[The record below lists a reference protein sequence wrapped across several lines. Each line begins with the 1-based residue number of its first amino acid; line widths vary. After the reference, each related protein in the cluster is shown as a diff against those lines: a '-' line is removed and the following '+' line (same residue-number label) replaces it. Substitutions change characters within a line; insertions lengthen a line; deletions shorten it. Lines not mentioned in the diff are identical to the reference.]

1 MGGTVWGTKHG
12 SIGSPACERWCGR
25 VGVRLVAGREH
36 IDCQDAALATCFDPH
51 RVASPNADE
60 RDGGEHGGTATRP
73 VPRKRAPLQ
82 RTDLVEVCGQTA
94 AVEVSPGAETI
105 SNRQVLR
112 RPPRNRRFLPCME
125 ACASVRLPG
134 PTTVRPIG
142 WLPRF
147 TVTMFEFL
155 SGSRVLE
162 SGVRRFIL
170 IGMVLLL
177 FRPFAYSLFRPE
189 RTSTSAAAR
198 RPPPRPPPARSP
210 QATPTRPGAGLRR
223 IPLPGR
229 PLTRMCS
236 GRRGDTRAPADSAT
250 DCRSSQLSDRLLVAR
265 CWCVCGGDEDHRA
278 AAVVD
283 QVRGPFADSDTSGYA
298 RVRERQ
304 VDDRA

>member
-1 MGGTVWGTKHG
+1 MGGTVWGTKDG
-12 SIGSPACERWCGR
+12 SIGSPACERCCGR

-36 IDCQDAALATCFDPH
+36 IDCQDAALAACFDPH
-51 RVASPNADE
+51 RVASPSADK
-60 RDGGEHGGTATRP
+60 RGWREHGGTATRP
-73 VPRKRAPLQ
+73 APRVRATTPVYRSRRSVRSARRSRGFARWRDDQQSAGL
-82 RTDLVEVCGQTA
+82 
-94 AVEVSPGAETI
+94 
-105 SNRQVLR
+105 LR
-112 RPPRNRRFLPCME
+112 RPPRNRRFLAMHGGL
-125 ACASVRLPG
+125 RLS
-134 PTTVRPIG
+134 PTAGTYHCSPNG

-147 TVTMFEFL
+147 TVTVIEFL
-155 SGSRVLE
+155 SGSMVLA
-162 SGVRRFIL
+162 SDVRLFIL

-177 FRPFAYSLFRPE
+177 FRPFVYFPFRPE

-210 QATPTRPGAGLRR
+210 QATPARPGAGLRR

-236 GRRGDTRAPADSAT
+236 GRRGDAGALTDSAT

-265 CWCVCGGDEDHRA
+265 CWCVCGDEDHRA

-283 QVRGPFADSDTSGYA
+283 QVRGRFADSDTSGYA